1 MNGRIP
7 KLNPIQYEDEAPSRQ
22 EFVFSPRFGVRANVV
37 VQARLIDTLAH
48 ASGLQLTRNAI
59 NSWPC
64 KMRIKFSKISAL
76 LTTASFLCTALSGE
90 IRPFSQKDFD
100 KLTIDGKGVALHF
113 RASWCPT
120 CRAQKP
126 VLETLLNRPDFNNLT
141 MMTLDYDTA
150 TLELKKFKV
159 TMQSTL
165 VVYKGVNEVGRS
177 VGDISPE
184 SIERLLRRTQN

>member
-7 KLNPIQYEDEAPSRQ
+7 KLNPIQYEDGAPSRL
-22 EFVFSPRFGVRANVV
+22 EFVFSPRFGGHANVV
-37 VQARLIDTLAH
+37 VQAKLIGTPTH
-48 ASGLQLTRNAI
+48 ASGLQLTRDAI
-59 NSWPC
+59 SSWPG
-64 KMRIKFSKISAL
+64 KMRIKFSKITAL
-76 LTTASFLCTALSGE
+76 LATTSFLCAAFSGE

-100 KLTIDGKGVALHF
+100 KLTIDGKAVALHI

-126 VLETLLNRPDFNNLT
+126 VLETLLNRPDFNDLT

-177 VGDISPE
+177 VGDTSPE
-184 SIERLLRRTQN
+184 SIERLLKRTQN